1 MENEVK
7 DSEIQQS
14 ETSHTTKIPWIN
26 GNRVRKKKKTIR
38 YYETSDL
45 VIIALFSALGGIFST
60 FIGYLGNLINHII
73 GIPFGGGQILAGLH
87 VFWIVFIYLLAKR
100 KVGTAL
106 MAGILKGFVEF
117 FSGSAH
123 GILVVVLSGTQGLI
137 IEIFIIVF
145 LSTQNKSILSVAA
158 GFSSLSNVI
167 TQQILF
173 FNSQIPILFIGFIGL
188 LSFISGFF
196 LGGLFA
202 ISTWQLFDRSVV
214 LNWRKT
220 PSDPSQLKQ
229 IQILRIIILIV
240 IIVSEIGVFYLLAV
254 QNRYSAEVSGDVFN
268 PYTYFPSDFYDLQIT
283 VEAELIGDVTYV
295 PPKNYTGVPLFHIVE
310 RAQPKTENFIVQ
322 LSASDGY
329 QVDFSGE
336 EIYRDRSIIV
346 TSTEIGL
353 RIVAHNYHGSF
364 WIEKLERIE
373 VRSI

>member
-1 MENEVK
+1 MEEESK
-7 DSEIQQS
+7 DREIQTSEIPP
-14 ETSHTTKIPWIN
+14 TTKIPWIN
-26 GNRVRKKKKTIR
+26 GSRVKKRRKTTR

-60 FIGYLGNLINHII
+60 FIGYLGNLLNHII
-73 GIPFGGGQILAGLH
+73 GVPFGGGQILGGLH
-87 VFWIVFIYLLAKR
+87 VFWIVLIYLLTKQ
-100 KVGTAL
+100 KVGAAL

-137 IEIFIIVF
+137 IEIFIIIF
-145 LSTQNKSILSVAA
+145 LSTQNKSILSLAA

-167 TQQILF
+167 IQQILF
-173 FNSQIPILFIGFIGL
+173 FNSQIPILFIVFIGF

-202 ISTWQLFDRSVV
+202 ISTWKIFERSDV

-229 IQILRIIILIV
+229 IQILRIIIVIV
-240 IIVSEIGVFYLLAV
+240 IVVSEIGVFYLFAV

-268 PYTYFPSDFYDLQIT
+268 PYTYYHSDFLDLQIT
-283 VEAELIGDVTYV
+283 VEANLTGDVTYV
-295 PPKNYTGVPLFHIVE
+295 PPKNYTGVPLYNIVE
-310 RAQPKTENFIVQ
+310 RAQPKTDNFIVQ

-329 QVDFSGE
+329 QVEFSGE
-336 EIYRDRSIIV
+336 EIDQDRSIIV

-353 RIVAHNYHGSF
+353 RIVAKNFHGSF
-364 WIEKLERIE
+364 WIEKVKRIE
-373 VRSI
+373 IRSI